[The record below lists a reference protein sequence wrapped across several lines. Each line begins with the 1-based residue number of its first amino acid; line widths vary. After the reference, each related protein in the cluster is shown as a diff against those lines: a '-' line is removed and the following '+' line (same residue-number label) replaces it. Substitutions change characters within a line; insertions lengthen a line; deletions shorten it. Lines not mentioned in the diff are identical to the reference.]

1 MHRQSLGSPGSE
13 HHHALGGGAAGNG
26 KKAAAIEASEES
38 KRLSAATSALAFNG
52 DDKEKIKLPKSQR
65 PSPTASKTNKKNKN
79 SEKLIHGIPVLTLVC
94 FFILYLSSHDP
105 TRSEL
110 DVFGGLK
117 RPEVATGTV
126 PIQTNKFN
134 YPLERDWR
142 NASKGRDT
150 AANRRHRNLRG
161 IQTSAAS
168 KSRNVHRKLAIS
180 MPRVIIIE

>member
-26 KKAAAIEASEES
+26 EKAAAIEASEES
-38 KRLSAATSALAFNG
+38 KRLSAATSALAFN

-65 PSPTASKTNKKNKN
+65 PSPTASKTNKKNKT

-117 RPEVATGTV
+117 RPEVAIGTV

-134 YPLERDWR
+134 YPLERYWR

-168 KSRNVHRKLAIS
+168 KSRNVHRKIGDF
-180 MPRVIIIE
+180 